1 MIEGIGIGFG
11 IGFIMAYLLT
21 WKEKQDLID
30 RITWHDP
37 ADFLLMK
44 YNREQAEKSKPS
56 FNWIPLKP
64 LRKKDAN
71 ASQKETQIA
80 NKISALSEKEKAIA
94 DYLEKKKS
102 IEEERTIKTEEEV
115 RQEMARNGMPI
126 A

>member
-11 IGFIMAYLLT
+11 VGFVTAYLVT

-56 FNWIPLKP
+56 FNWVPLKP

-102 IEEERTIKTEEEV
+102 IEEERVIKTEEEV
-115 RQEMARNGMPI
+115 RREMAMNGMPI